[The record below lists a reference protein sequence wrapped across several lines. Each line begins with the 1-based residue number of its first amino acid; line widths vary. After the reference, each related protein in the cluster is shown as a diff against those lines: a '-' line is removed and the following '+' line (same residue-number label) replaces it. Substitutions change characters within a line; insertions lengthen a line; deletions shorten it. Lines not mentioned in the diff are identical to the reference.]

1 MDPHCLEHLL
11 TEEERRHFEEQG
23 YLIVPQVLEAAQLAA
38 LEAATDRIWTA
49 QQAAGLGP
57 DQNLFFPNF
66 VGCDPL
72 FAELVD
78 HPRILPLVW
87 GLLGWNIYL
96 YHSHLG
102 VTPQEGPPGTPFK
115 EPLGFHQDSGR
126 VNAEME
132 FHPRPR
138 LSLKVAYWL
147 SDVSAPGRGNFY
159 IVPGSHLN
167 DDLPRP
173 SDRNP
178 AGAIPVLANA
188 GDAVFFD
195 RRLWHARSLNHSPV
209 VRKALFYGYGYRWLR
224 TKDDMT
230 IPPELLTACDPIRR
244 QLLGVGTN
252 ANGFFSPK
260 DEDVPLKVWLEGQG
274 LLEKKG

>member
-1 MDPHCLEHLL
+1 MDPRCLQHLITPEH
-11 TEEERRHFEEQG
+11 RRHFEAQG
-23 YLIVPQVLEAAQLAA
+23 FLIVPQVLHAAQRAA
-38 LEAATDRIWTA
+38 LEAATDHIWA
-49 QQAAGLGP
+49 DQMAAGLGP

-66 VGCDPL
+66 VGRDPV
-72 FAELVD
+72 FADLLD
-78 HPRILPLVW
+78 HPPILPIVW

-102 VTPQEGPPGTPFK
+102 VTPQEGPVGTPFK

-138 LSLKVAYWL
+138 LSLKVSYWL
-147 SDVSAPGRGNFY
+147 SDASEPGRGNFY
-159 IVPGSHLN
+159 IVPGSHLD
-167 DDLPRP
+167 DDLQYPT
-173 SDRNP
+173 DRNP
-178 AGAIPVLANA
+178 PGAIPVLAQP
-188 GDAVFFD
+188 GDAVLFD
-195 RRLWHARSLNHSPV
+195 RRLWHARSPNHSPV
-209 VRKALFYGYGYRWLR
+209 VRKALFYGYAYRWLR

-230 IPPELLTACDPIRR
+230 IPPELLATCDPVRK

-260 DEDVPLKVWLEGQG
+260 DEDVPLKGWLEEQG
-274 LLEKKG
+274 LLEKKP

>member
-1 MDPHCLEHLL
+1 MDQRCLQHLI
-11 TEEERRHFEEQG
+11 TPAQRQHFEARG
-23 YLIVPQVLEAAQLAA
+23 FLIVPQVLDAAQLAA
-38 LEAATDRIWTA
+38 LEAATDRIWEA
-49 QQAAGLGP
+49 QRTTGLGA

-66 VGCDPL
+66 VGRDPL

-78 HPRILPLVW
+78 HPPILPIVW

-102 VTPQEGPPGTPFK
+102 VTPQEGPAGTPFK

-138 LSLKVAYWL
+138 LSLKVSYWL
-147 SDVSAPGRGNFY
+147 SDASEAGRGNFY
-159 IVPGSHLN
+159 IVPGSHLD
-167 DDLPRP
+167 DDLQRP
-173 SDRNP
+173 ADCNP
-178 AGAIPVLANA
+178 PEAIPVLARA
-188 GDAVFFD
+188 GDAVLFD
-195 RRLWHARSLNHSPV
+195 RRLWHARSPNHSPV
-209 VRKALFYGYGYRWLR
+209 VRKALFYGYAYRWLR

-230 IPPELLTACDPIRR
+230 LSPELLAACDPIRK

-260 DEDVPLKVWLEGQG
+260 DEDVPLKVWLEEQG
-274 LLEKKG
+274 VLEKKA